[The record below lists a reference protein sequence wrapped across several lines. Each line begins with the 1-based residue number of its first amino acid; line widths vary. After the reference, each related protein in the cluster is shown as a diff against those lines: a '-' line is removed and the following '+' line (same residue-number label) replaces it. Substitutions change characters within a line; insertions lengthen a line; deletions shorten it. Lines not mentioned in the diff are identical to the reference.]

1 VLVIDDEWSLGDTLR
16 RVLSDDNQVV
26 VVTQAASALARME
39 AGERFDVVICDLMM
53 PVMDGIEFHRRLS
66 AILPEEARRIVFITG
81 GAMTTRVEFF
91 FRRESNL
98 LLEKPLD
105 VEGLRA
111 LIQRRVRGDVDAVA

>member
-1 VLVIDDEWSLGDTLR
+1 VLVVDDEWSLGAALR
-16 RVLSDDNQVV
+16 KILSDENEVV

-39 AGERFDVVICDLMM
+39 AGERFDVVLCDLMM

-66 AILPEEARRIVFITG
+66 SILPEEARRIVFVTG
-81 GAMTTRVEFF
+81 GAITARVEFF

-105 VEGLRA
+105 VDGLRA
-111 LIQRRVRGDVDAVA
+111 LIRRRVRGNADAVA